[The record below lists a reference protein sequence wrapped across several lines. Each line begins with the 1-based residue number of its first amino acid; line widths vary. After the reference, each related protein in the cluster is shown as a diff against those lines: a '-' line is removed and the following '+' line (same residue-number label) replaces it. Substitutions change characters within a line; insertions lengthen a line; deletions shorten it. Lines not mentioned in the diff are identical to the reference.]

1 MLPLAGPCKV
11 VNQMLQTR
19 SYAVLGRPK
28 IASVLPTRPRKKI
41 RVGKARPAIYHK
53 FDTLV
58 ELSDGSVI
66 TRRTQIPKEEARM
79 IVDQR
84 TNPLWNPSKPDMSQL
99 DAENNGRMSKF
110 KSRFSQFEHSGKT
123 EEEVK
128 AEQETLEKERR
139 ERILSGTGV
148 KLDET
153 LADDYVSVL
162 GESYVAPKLGGKVAR
177 KEKGSK
183 KR

>member
-1 MLPLAGPCKV
+1 MLSLRRSRHIT
-11 VNQMLQTR
+11 NQMILTR
-19 SYAVLGRPK
+19 SYASLGRPK
-28 IASVLPTRPRKKI
+28 IASVLPARPTKKI

-66 TRRTQIPKEEARM
+66 TRRTQIPKEETRM
-79 IVDQR
+79 IIDQR

-128 AEQETLEKERR
+128 AEQEALEKERR
-139 ERILSGTGV
+139 QRILTGTGV

-162 GESYVAPKLGGKVAR
+162 GDNYVAPKLGGKVAR